1 VEDKTFNLIYNV
13 NVEETE
19 AYIRQ
24 YEQAHRDSIA
34 QNKRIRRLTSEME
47 KQRHAEE
54 IKQAQKLREV
64 ALQENQEER
73 RELEN
78 ARMNIINR
86 LATEKGNA
94 SLIAREGEKMLKGV
108 TSRRGPITTKT
119 VIIDTN
125 GTDMVAVRGLKQIMK
140 AEPEKPYDP
149 FGGMP
154 DIKDFVVLPTQPNL
168 WNDYLGKLREPAN
181 DYTAGG
187 YSLNEFYARSLSDAF
202 SGLDILISQEKARD
216 DRKTSAKVGGTT
228 GASIAA
234 DADTKMTDVFT

>member
-24 YEQAHRDSIA
+24 YEQAHKDSIA
-34 QNKRIRRLTSEME
+34 QNKKILRLTSEME
-47 KQRHAEE
+47 KQRQADQ

-64 ALQENQEER
+64 AFQENQEER
-73 RELEN
+73 RELES
-78 ARMNIINR
+78 ARLNIINR

-94 SLIAREGEKMLKGV
+94 TLIAREGEKMLKGV
-108 TSRRGPITTKT
+108 TNRRGHINTNN
-119 VIIDTN
+119 ILNDTN

-140 AEPEKPYDP
+140 AEPDKPYDP
-149 FGGMP
+149 FGGLP
-154 DIKDFVVLPTQPNL
+154 DVKDFVVLPTQSNL

-181 DYTAGG
+181 IYAAGG
-187 YSLNEFYARSLSDAF
+187 YSLNEFYARSLSDVF

-216 DRKTSAKVGGTT
+216 DRKTSSKVGTT
-228 GASIAA
+228 GAAIAA
-234 DADTKMTDVFT
+234 DADTKMTDVFA